1 MMATTTVV
9 AMVMAPI
16 RDVSSGHGR
25 SGCVLIGMRRMTAT
39 LMMMEEAVMLLFIG
53 TLKVPLPP
61 EAAVGD
67 APTVCSQR
75 AAMPTCQTYMKGE

>member
-1 MMATTTVV
+1 VRFDWPEENNSDIDDDGGGGA
-9 AMVMAPI
+9 APA
-16 RDVSSGHGR
+16 HW
-25 SGCVLIGMRRMTAT
+25 
-39 LMMMEEAVMLLFIG
+39 